1 MAAADLNV
9 ALVGPGAIG
18 ERHLISLRAAGAR
31 VSAVVSGT
39 AAESAAFAAQYDVPV
54 ASTDLDAVLD
64 RDDVDAVVIASP
76 TQLHAGQLR
85 SALSAGKP
93 TLCEIPFALSL
104 PDAVEL
110 VDLADRKRLQAT
122 VAHTFRYAAPYREI
136 RDRIEQ
142 GSFQTRHVVG
152 HQLSLRHDNIGWTGR
167 QRDWVDDVLWHHGGH
182 LFDTALW
189 FLDASEVEVTGR
201 VGPEWS
207 GNGTYMDV
215 AAVLVAP
222 DGDLASLALSYHSRA
237 SFGNLM
243 VIGEDETFEIRGGTL
258 NLNGEPIVEC
268 ADWEQMMRSA
278 QADQDREFID
288 SIREDRQPR
297 FALRDAIPTMRV
309 LDALAPKRD

>member
-1 MAAADLNV
+1 VATEDLNV

-18 ERHLISLRAAGAR
+18 ERHLFSLRAAGAR
-31 VSAVVSGT
+31 VSAVVSGA
-39 AAESAAFAAQYDVPV
+39 AAEADAFAAQYDVPT
-54 ASTDLDAVLD
+54 ASTNLDAVLG

-76 TQLHAGQLR
+76 TPLHAGQLR
-85 SALSAGKP
+85 SALLAGKP
-93 TLCEIPFALSL
+93 TLCEIPFALGL
-104 PDAVEL
+104 ADAQEL
-110 VDLADRKRLQAT
+110 ADLADRQRLQAT

-142 GSFQTRHVVG
+142 GTFQTRHVVG

-189 FLDASEVEVTGR
+189 FLDATDVEVTGR
-201 VGPEWS
+201 VGPEWP

-243 VIGEDETFEIRGGTL
+243 IIGEDQTFEIRGGTL

-268 ADWEQMMRSA
+268 ADWEDMMRSA
-278 QADQDREFID
+278 QAAQDLEFLD
-288 SIREDRQPR
+288 SIRQGRQPL
-297 FALRDAIPTMRV
+297 FNLRDAIPTMRV
-309 LDALAPKRD
+309 LDALAPKP

>member
-1 MAAADLNV
+1 MVAADLNV

-18 ERHLISLRAAGAR
+18 ERHLFSLRAAGAR
-31 VSAVVSGT
+31 VSAVVSG
-39 AAESAAFAAQYDVPV
+39 APAEAEAFAAQYDVPT
-54 ASTDLDAVLD
+54 ASAELDAVLG

-76 TQLHAGQLR
+76 SPLHAGQLR
-85 SALSAGKP
+85 SALLAGKP
-93 TLCEIPFALSL
+93 TLCEIPFALGL
-104 PDAVEL
+104 TEAMEL
-110 VDLADRKRLQAT
+110 ADLADRQRLQAT

-142 GSFQTRHVVG
+142 GTFQTRHVVG

-189 FLDASEVEVTGR
+189 FLDATDVEVTGR
-201 VGPEWS
+201 VGPEWP

-243 VIGEDETFEIRGGTL
+243 IIGEDQTFEIRGGTL

-268 ADWEQMMRSA
+268 ADWEDMMRSA
-278 QADQDREFID
+278 QAAQDLEFLD
-288 SIREDRQPR
+288 SIRQGRQPL
-297 FALRDAIPTMRV
+297 FNLRDAIPTMRV
-309 LDALAPKRD
+309 LDALAPKP